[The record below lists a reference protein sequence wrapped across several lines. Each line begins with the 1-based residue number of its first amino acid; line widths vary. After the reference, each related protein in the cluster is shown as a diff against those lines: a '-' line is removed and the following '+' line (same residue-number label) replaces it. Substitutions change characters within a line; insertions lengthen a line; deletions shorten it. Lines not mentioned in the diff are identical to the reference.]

1 MGSRRANK
9 SAPPRSCLTSS
20 SMDGAALAMPIAT
33 LYVWSR
39 RNGVSASQAALF
51 LCWPAASL
59 VAGSLCR
66 YSGRHVRSGHAS
78 KGVAQTAT
86 ARLAL
91 EPTILIALAMDR
103 CDSYRCSRKKVVVA
117 CTTRLS

>member
-39 RNGVSASQAALF
+39 RNGVFASQAALF

-66 YSGRHVRSGHAS
+66 YAGRHVPSGHAS

-91 EPTILIALAMDR
+91 EPTILIALALDR
-103 CDSYRCSRKKVVVA
+103 CDSYRCSRKKVVV
-117 CTTRLS
+117 